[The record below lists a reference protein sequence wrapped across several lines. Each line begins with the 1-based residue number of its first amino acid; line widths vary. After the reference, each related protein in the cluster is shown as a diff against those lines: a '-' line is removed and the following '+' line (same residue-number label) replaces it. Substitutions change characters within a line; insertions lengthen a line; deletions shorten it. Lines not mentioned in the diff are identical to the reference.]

1 MYKIFNFIFS
11 IFINKENHIKYQI
24 KETKKKLSKINF
36 FIYKILFT

>member
-11 IFINKENHIKYQI
+11 IFINKEYHIKYQI
-24 KETKKKLSKINF
+24 KKKIRKINF